1 MQNLCF
7 RTAVLAMV
15 TVALLGAGNVLSAA
29 GSEGGVVRSCR
40 PFILSKSRDSLGVH
54 RFRAWEVRR
63 SSKLSCTMARRL
75 LKAAYGI
82 GPLKIVRRQMY
93 AGGSG
98 RPIYW
103 IKGGWRCSNGAGGA
117 VCSNAIRTQFN
128 VVESFGGLPQ
138 AVTASTG

>member
-1 MQNLCF
+1 MNKRA
-7 RTAVLAMV
+7 RTIALFTVAALFAAMV
-15 TVALLGAGNVLSAA
+15 ALSGAGEAA
-29 GSEGGVVRSCR
+29 SGSSIRSCR
-40 PFILSKSRDSLGVH
+40 PFVISKSHDEFGLH

-75 LKAAYGI
+75 LKAAYGT
-82 GPLKIVRRQMY
+82 GPLRVIRRMMSP
-93 AGGSG
+93 GGSG

-117 VCSNAIRTQFN
+117 VCLNATRTQFDF
-128 VVESFGGLPQ
+128 VDTFGTTV